1 MFKSSLQSTMLV
13 ALGVAIA
20 WALPRGIGPRW
31 QQHGAVRSAPTIEQ
45 VRELSALV
53 TVSVDVADVQ
63 VSDVRGWTGGVR
75 VALLVRG
82 QYLLGTDLGAGRFES
97 VDRGARAAVLVLPP
111 PTATHPR
118 LDHDR
123 AKLYAV
129 SPYGLWELV
138 PSARAE
144 VAAANAALLAAQDS
158 LAAAAGGREAVE
170 RARRQAEAVLTC
182 FFRAIEWEVTVRWS
196 DRP

>member
-1 MFKSSLQSTMLV
+1 MFKSSLQSMMLV

-20 WALPRGIGPRW
+20 WALPHGVGRPW

-53 TVSVDVADVQ
+53 TMSVDVADVQ

-97 VDRGARAAVLVLPP
+97 VDRGARSAVLVLPP

-123 AKLYAV
+123 AKLYA
-129 SPYGLWELV
+129 
-138 PSARAE
+138 
-144 VAAANAALLAAQDS
+144 
-158 LAAAAGGREAVE
+158 
-170 RARRQAEAVLTC
+170 
-182 FFRAIEWEVTVRWS
+182 
-196 DRP
+196 